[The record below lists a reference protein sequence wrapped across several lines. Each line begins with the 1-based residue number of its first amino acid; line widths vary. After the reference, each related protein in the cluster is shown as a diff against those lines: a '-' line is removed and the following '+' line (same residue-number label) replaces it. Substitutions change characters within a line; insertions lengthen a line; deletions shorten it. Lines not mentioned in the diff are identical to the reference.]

1 MSGPASKS
9 PSCNNDGGQVHAR
22 AYPGLRLVCRAGLC
36 LAVLLAGC
44 AAGPRI
50 DTSYTAVTQGS
61 RVETLII
68 HYTALDFP
76 TSLRVLTQQE
86 VSSHYLVDIDP
97 PTIYRLVDESQRANH
112 AGVSFWGRR
121 HMLNPSSIGIEIVNL
136 GYRDTPEGRQYF
148 PYPPAQIDA
157 VVALVRD
164 IVKRHRIPPER
175 VLGHSDIAPGRK
187 PDPGPLFPWK
197 RLADEGLALWPDES
211 RKAAMLAQY
220 EQALPGVAWFQQ
232 RLARLGYF
240 VPLGGDL
247 DTATRQVLVAFQM
260 RFRPARFDGEP
271 DAESAAILAA
281 LTSP

>member
-1 MSGPASKS
+1 MTVSLLAIS
-9 PSCNNDGGQVHAR
+9 NAT
-22 AYPGLRLVCRAGLC
+22 PGLGSRTVARWAGL
-36 LAVLLAGC
+36 LAAALLSGC
-44 AAGPRI
+44 AMGPRI
-50 DTSYTAVTQGS
+50 DTSYTAISQGS
-61 RVETLII
+61 RVETLIL

-76 TSLRVLTQQE
+76 TSLRVLTQQQ
-86 VSSHYLVDIDP
+86 VSSHYLVAVDP

-112 AGVSFWGRR
+112 AGVSSWGRR

-136 GYRDTPEGRQYF
+136 GYEETPEGRRYF

-164 IVKRHRIPPER
+164 IVQRHRIPPER

-197 RLADEGLALWPDES
+197 RLGDAGLALWPNEA
-211 RKAAMLAQY
+211 RAASLRPGF
-220 EQALPGVAWFQQ
+220 EQALPDVAWFQQ

-240 VPLGGDL
+240 VPLGGEL

-260 RFRPARFDGEP
+260 RFRPAKFDGAP
-271 DAESAAILAA
+271 DAECAALLAA
-281 LTSP
+281 LTWP

>member
-1 MSGPASKS
+1 MTAPAAGRIALSRLR
-9 PSCNNDGGQVHAR
+9 CGAAR
-22 AYPGLRLVCRAGLC
+22 WGSLVALI
-36 LAVLLAGC
+36 LLGGC
-44 AAGPRI
+44 AVGPRI
-50 DTSYTAVTQGS
+50 DTSYTAVSQGS

-76 TSLRVLTQQE
+76 NSLRVLTQQE
-86 VSSHYLVDIDP
+86 VSSHYLVDVDP

-136 GYRDTPEGRQYF
+136 GYEDTPEGRRYF

-164 IVKRHRIPPER
+164 IARRHRIPPER

-197 RLADEGLALWPDES
+197 RLGDEGLALWPDEG
-211 RKAAMLAQY
+211 RVAQY
-220 EQALPGVAWFQQ
+220 QPGYQQALPDVAWFQQ

-240 VPLGGDL
+240 VPLGGELDL
-247 DTATRQVLVAFQM
+247 ATRQVLVAFQM

-271 DAESAAILAA
+271 DAECAAILAA

>member
-1 MSGPASKS
+1 MIQRLKHALRLGAWVA
-9 PSCNNDGGQVHAR
+9 GAR
-22 AYPGLRLVCRAGLC
+22 APHRLAAGLGA
-36 LAVLLAGC
+36 LSLFSGC
-44 AAGPRI
+44 AVGPRI
-50 DTSYTAVTQGS
+50 DTSYSAVSQGS

-76 TSLRVLTQQE
+76 TSLRVLTQQA
-86 VSSHYLVDIDP
+86 VSSHYLVDVDP

-197 RLADEGLALWPDES
+197 RLGEEGLALWPSEPKVAEL
-211 RKAAMLAQY
+211 RPRF
-220 EQALPGVAWFQQ
+220 EQALPSVAWFQQ
-232 RLARLGYF
+232 RLAQLGYF
-240 VPLGGDL
+240 VPLWGEL
-247 DTATRQVLVAFQM
+247 DTATRQVMVAFQM

>member
-1 MSGPASKS
+1 MTTSWAIGS
-9 PSCNNDGGQVHAR
+9 AR
-22 AYPGLRLVCRAGLC
+22 PGLGVRTAARCWG
-36 LAVLLAGC
+36 LLAAALLSGC
-44 AAGPRI
+44 AVGPRI
-50 DTSYTAVTQGS
+50 DTSYTAVSQGS
-61 RVETLII
+61 RVETLIL

-86 VSSHYLVDIDP
+86 VSSHYLVAVDP
-97 PTIYRLVDESQRANH
+97 PTIYRLVDENQRANH

-136 GYRDTPEGRQYF
+136 GYVETSEGRRYF

-164 IVKRHRIPPER
+164 IVQRHRIPPER

-197 RLADEGLALWPDES
+197 RLGEAGLALWPDEA
-211 RKAAMLAQY
+211 RAASLRPGY
-220 EQALPGVAWFQQ
+220 EQALPDVAWFQQ

-240 VPLGGDL
+240 VPLGGEL
-247 DTATRQVLVAFQM
+247 DTATRQVMVAFQM
-260 RFRPARFDGEP
+260 RFRPAKFDGEP
-271 DAESAAILAA
+271 DAECAALLAA

>member
-1 MSGPASKS
+1 MSGLQALASI
-9 PSCNNDGGQVHAR
+9 GGR
-22 AYPGLRLVCRAGLC
+22 
-36 LAVLLAGC
+36 LAVWATACAAAAQLSGC
-44 AAGPRI
+44 AMGPRI
-50 DTSYTAVTQGS
+50 DTSYTAVSQGS
-61 RVETLII
+61 RVESLII

-76 TSLRVLTQQE
+76 TSLRVLTRQE

-97 PTIYRLVDESQRANH
+97 PTIYRLVDENQRANH

-136 GYRDTPEGRQYF
+136 GYRDTPEGRRYF

-197 RLADEGLALWPDES
+197 RLADEGLALWPDEA
-211 RKAAMLAQY
+211 RKAALLPQY
-220 EQALPGVAWFQQ
+220 EQLLPEVAWFQQ

-240 VPLGGDL
+240 VPMGGEL
-247 DTATRQVLVAFQM
+247 DTATRQVMVAFQM

-271 DAESAAILAA
+271 DAECAAILAA

>member
-1 MSGPASKS
+1 MNPFTSLLQPVLHCA
-9 PSCNNDGGQVHAR
+9 AT
-22 AYPGLRLVCRAGLC
+22 AM
-36 LAVLLAGC
+36 LAFGAAFLSGC
-44 AAGPRI
+44 AVGPRI
-50 DTSYTAVTQGS
+50 DTSYTAVSQGS

-68 HYTALDFP
+68 HYTALDFLA
-76 TSLRVLTQQE
+76 SLQVLTQQE
-86 VSSHYLVDIDP
+86 VSSHYLVDIEP
-97 PTIYRLVDESQRANH
+97 PTIYRLVDENQRANH

-136 GYRDTPEGRQYF
+136 GYRDTPEGRHYF
-148 PYPPAQIDA
+148 PYPPAQIEA

-197 RLADEGLALWPDES
+197 RLADEGLALWPDEAH
-211 RKAAMLAQY
+211 KAALLPQY
-220 EQALPGVAWFQQ
+220 EQTLPEVAWFQQ

-240 VPLGGDL
+240 VPLGGEL
-247 DTATRQVLVAFQM
+247 DTATRQVMVAFQM

-271 DAESAAILAA
+271 DAECAAILAA
-281 LTSP
+281 LTAP

>member
-1 MSGPASKS
+1 MSW
-9 PSCNNDGGQVHAR
+9 AR
-22 AYPGLRLVCRAGLC
+22 ALSKAACAAGLG
-36 LAVLLAGC
+36 LAVLLSGC
-44 AAGPRI
+44 AVGPRI
-50 DTSYTAVTQGS
+50 DTSYTAFSQGS

-97 PTIYRLVDESQRANH
+97 PTIYRLVDEQQRANH

-197 RLADEGLALWPDES
+197 RLADEGLALWPDEA
-211 RKAAMLAQY
+211 RKAALQPQY
-220 EQALPGVAWFQQ
+220 EQSLPEVAWFQQ

-240 VPLGGDL
+240 VPLGGEL

-260 RFRPARFDGEP
+260 RFRPAKFDGEP
-271 DAESAAILAA
+271 DAECAAILAA